1 MTDDTENKRRIGRI
15 RTILAGQA
23 IIGRG
28 LPDVPCQIKDLS
40 DTGARITVEE
50 GAFLPE
56 QFELRIPKRGTVN
69 PVRLRWRRGGLAG
82 LEFVPDERPAATDPV
97 LRIKELEAENAE
109 LRRRVAEMAERLY
122 AYGDSERLSI

>member
-1 MTDDTENKRRIGRI
+1 MTDDTDNKRRIGRI

-28 LPDVPCQIKDLS
+28 LPDVACQIKDLS

-50 GAFLPE
+50 TAFLPDV
-56 QFELRIPKRGTVN
+56 FELRIPKKGTVQ
-69 PVRLRWRRGGLAG
+69 PVRLRWRRGTLAG
-82 LEFVPDERPAATDPV
+82 LEFEPDQRSVATDPV
-97 LRIKELEAENAE
+97 LRVKELEAENAE
-109 LRRRVAEMAERLY
+109 LRRRLAEMAERLF